1 MYINQMKIKM
11 KIRDRIML
19 IKKTF
24 LKKSDLVVSFFKKF
38 VIIKNYNDKQIV
50 IIILISNM
58 LVLFYLYFMN
68 QKSNTIFF

>member
-1 MYINQMKIKM
+1 MYIIKMKIKM